1 MASELLVKRL
11 MMQAG
16 VSVLAGLLMSSAVMA
31 EDTTDP
37 AGDVSVSSIGTDG
50 EDGGSGEID
59 GGAPD
64 APSDPSDP
72 GDPSDLGDPPD
83 DGTDGGVI
91 PGDVG
96 TDPSGLP
103 GEDEGEDGTS
113 DGSTDVGSGDDGTDD
128 GSVEITV
135 EVTGVPVADFET
147 DPDAPLAAES
157 GSADNRGT
165 PMGQAG
171 GGNGG
176 ETGSYQRLI
185 VK

>member
-1 MASELLVKRL
+1 VASELLVKRL
-11 MMQAG
+11 MMQAS

-50 EDGGSGEID
+50 EDDGSGEID

-64 APSDPSDP
+64 APSDPSD
-72 GDPSDLGDPPD
+72 LGDPPD
-83 DGTDGGVI
+83 DGTDGGAI

-135 EVTGVPVADFET
+135 EVTGVPVADF
-147 DPDAPLAAES
+147 
-157 GSADNRGT
+157 
-165 PMGQAG
+165 
-171 GGNGG
+171 
-176 ETGSYQRLI
+176 
-185 VK
+185 

>member
-50 EDGGSGEID
+50 EDDGSGEVD

-64 APSDPSDP
+64 APS
-72 GDPSDLGDPPD
+72 DPSDLGDPPD
-83 DGTDGGVI
+83 DGTDGGAI
-91 PGDVG
+91 PGDG
-96 TDPSGLP
+96 DTDPSGLP

-157 GSADNRGT
+157 GFADNRGT

-171 GGNGG
+171 GGN
-176 ETGSYQRLI
+176 TGKRAAIS
-185 VK
+185 V

>member
-11 MMQAG
+11 MMQAS

-31 EDTTDP
+31 EDMTDP

-50 EDGGSGEID
+50 EDDGSGEID

-64 APSDPSDP
+64 APSDPSD
-72 GDPSDLGDPPD
+72 LGDPPD
-83 DGTDGGVI
+83 DGTDGGEI
-91 PGDVG
+91 PGDG
-96 TDPSGLP
+96 GSDPSGLP

-135 EVTGVPVADFET
+135 EVTSVPVADFET

-157 GSADNRGT
+157 GFADNRGT